1 VCILPARGSPGTD
14 PESTKH
20 NMPDDPEDETPDGEE
35 EDFEEE
41 DLDLDD
47 AELDEDDLD
56 EVDLVD
62 DDELVDDELVV
73 ADEEE
78 EEVVPARPAKG
89 GDDDSDED
97 DLEEVD
103 PDDVEADLDTI
114 LKDRIAAADDE
125 EEDEEG
131 EVVDVDDRG
140 DTNKIQPRRPGE
152 FVCQSC
158 FLLKP
163 RSQLADS
170 KRKFCADCV

>member
-1 VCILPARGSPGTD
+1 
-14 PESTKH
+14 
-20 NMPDDPEDETPDGEE
+20 MPDDPEDETPDGEE
-35 EDFEEE
+35 EEEFEE
-41 DLDLDD
+41 DLDLDE

-73 ADEEE
+73 VEDDEEA
-78 EEVVPARPAKG
+78 VPARPAKT
-89 GDDDSDED
+89 GDDDGEED

-125 EEDEEG
+125 EEDEED

-170 KRKFCADCV
+170 KRKLCADCV